1 MLRRNV
7 LKRISKFLFVRLYWY
22 VLENYV
28 VKPKYRPSTINM
40 IVSPSPHF
48 FKTSP
53 NRKVKFIVLHA
64 TASSTTESAVRWMKD
79 PSSKVSAHYVI
90 GKDGSVVQ
98 MVDLDNIAWH
108 AGKSEWKGEK
118 NVNGCSVAIE
128 LVNKDD
134 GTEQYS
140 DAQVSACL
148 TITNALCT
156 YYGIDGDGV
165 IRHKDIAPN
174 RKHDPGYLDFNTF
187 KASLS
192 FYQEKAKAL
201 S

>member
-1 MLRRNV
+1 M

-108 AGKSEWKGEK
+108 AGKSKALLDGEEY
-118 NVNGCSVAIE
+118 VNLNGISIGIE
-128 LVNKDD
+128 LVNLNT
-134 GTEQYS
+134 GTDTYDPRQITS
-140 DAQVSACL
+140 CL
-148 TITNALCT
+148 TITNALLR
-156 YYGIDGDGV
+156 YYNLGLDSV
-165 IRHKDIAPN
+165 VSHKDIALD
-174 RKHDPGYLDFNTF
+174 RKLDPAGFNMEEF
-187 KASLS
+187 KGVLS